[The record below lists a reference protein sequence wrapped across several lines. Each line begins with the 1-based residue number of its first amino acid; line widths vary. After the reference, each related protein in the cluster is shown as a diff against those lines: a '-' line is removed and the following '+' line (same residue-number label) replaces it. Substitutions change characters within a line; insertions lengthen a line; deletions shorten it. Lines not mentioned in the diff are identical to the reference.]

1 MEKEIK
7 PLNPLKIILII
18 LLIII
23 VIVVVLFSK
32 HQKKELITTPELI
45 HLKFEDI
52 IKNNI
57 LFSDIRIDKQEEYFY
72 ITSKA
77 TNIISNNLKIFPI
90 TITLEDNQSNKT
102 VVTSYIGNVLNGED
116 TKNII
121 IKTNKNLKN
130 IKNIDINVEAQVQS

>member
-45 HLKFEDI
+45 HLKFEDT

-77 TNIISNNLKIFPI
+77 TNIISNNLKISPI
-90 TITLEDNQSNKT
+90 TITLEDNQSNKLRSKKLK
-102 VVTSYIGNVLNGED
+102 VD
-116 TKNII
+116 NII
-121 IKTNKNLKN
+121 YF
-130 IKNIDINVEAQVQS
+130 INNDTCNCRRCI